1 MESHT
6 AFVTDKSTGK
16 TKTSTKEK
24 PMKGGLQEKSSS
36 LLKPSDNACF
46 ICEKIGHY
54 CRDCPERKSTNQAL
68 IVHDGD
74 SGGGYSDADS
84 EGDNSKHLAFLNNE
98 TALFSRHLL
107 HLDSQSSTNVI
118 SNKRILVSGT
128 IRKAVKAI
136 GLDGVD
142 KDTPGIAI
150 DLVGDMKDVG
160 EVYYSPKAAANIL
173 SFTAMTDAGAEI
185 SYDEKNGRFTMRP
198 KGSDNICSFCR
209 QDKLGCE
216 GKFYVCDTRTMIAK
230 KPTSHPQIDH
240 AMVVTVSENIHKYS
254 KREVESAG
262 GARNLLARMGY
273 SSVDN
278 AIDMIRGSHNMKV
291 TERDFRGAHDI
302 WGKEKGDS
310 DCRHY
315 SQNSCRPEATGFVC
329 RHNVR

>member
-1 MESHT
+1 LLDPKRFTSMSTVLRNNAAIIVSSYPTTLAGAYRAASTWTTDGLVAYMESHT

-36 LLKPSDNACF
+36 LSKPSDNACF

-84 EGDNSKHLAFLNNE
+84 EGDNSKHLAFVNNE

-118 SNKRILVSGT
+118 GNKRILVSGT

-150 DLVGDMKDVG
+150 DLVGDMKDIG

-185 SYDEKNGRFTMRP
+185 SYDETNGRFTMRP

-216 GKFYVCDTRTMIAK
+216 GKFYV
-230 KPTSHPQIDH
+230 
-240 AMVVTVSENIHKYS
+240 
-254 KREVESAG
+254 
-262 GARNLLARMGY
+262 
-273 SSVDN
+273 
-278 AIDMIRGSHNMKV
+278 
-291 TERDFRGAHDI
+291 
-302 WGKEKGDS
+302 
-310 DCRHY
+310 
-315 SQNSCRPEATGFVC
+315 
-329 RHNVR
+329 